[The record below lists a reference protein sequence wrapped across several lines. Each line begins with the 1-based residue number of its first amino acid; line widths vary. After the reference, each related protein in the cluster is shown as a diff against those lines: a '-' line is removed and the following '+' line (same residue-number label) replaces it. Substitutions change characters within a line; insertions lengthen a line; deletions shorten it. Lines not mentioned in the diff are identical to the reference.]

1 MAIRKPRIA
10 IMGEFSS
17 GKSTLCNLLMGARPL
32 LEKVTAT
39 QLPPV
44 LVSYGDAPAYR
55 VDLHGVHHPLELS
68 ELADVDLEDTRLVHI
83 FLESDVLQMCDLIDM
98 PGISDPN
105 MSSEVWERVVHLADG
120 ILWCTHATQA
130 WRQSEAGVWASLP
143 SSLYENSLI
152 LITRFDKIVNDSDR
166 LRVVR
171 RVATETEGL
180 FAGFFPI
187 SLTGALAAGDDSALW
202 VESGAHAFAEAFLEI
217 VQRLSE
223 SDLPEGDLAD
233 QTAQSHPV
241 GPEQHDAYVHH
252 IAEQGQTPASIV
264 AQPDAAFV
272 GALQPEVL
280 QTEPVVKPGDISRD
294 RPALIN
300 SAAVHPAQD
309 ATPRVVPRRVMSKK
323 SGTQRPRGADNII
336 YLTEQPELGPEQKV
350 SDFQLRSVFT

>member
-44 LVSYGDAPAYR
+44 MVSYGNAPAYR
-55 VDLHGVHHPLELS
+55 VDLDGGHHPLEVS
-68 ELADVDLEDTRLVHI
+68 DLAYVDLEDTRLVHI

-120 ILWCTHATQA
+120 MLWCTHATQA

-143 SSLYENSLI
+143 PSLYGNSLL

-166 LRVVR
+166 LRVLR

-180 FAGFFPI
+180 FAGFFPV
-187 SLTGALAAGDDSALW
+187 SLTAALAAGDDGALW
-202 VESGAHAFAEAFLEI
+202 VESGAHAFVEALLEI

-223 SDLPEGDLAD
+223 SDLPADDLAAPHVSREKKHD
-233 QTAQSHPV
+233 LDVLDFAEPAQVPTNASVEP
-241 GPEQHDAYVHH
+241 
-252 IAEQGQTPASIV
+252 AEAEFDHSSQPAF
-264 AQPDAAFV
+264 PF
-272 GALQPEVL
+272 
-280 QTEPVVKPGDISRD
+280 TETDRISRD
-294 RPALIN
+294 GSAPVRSAVDSPAPTTAL
-300 SAAVHPAQD
+300 
-309 ATPRVVPRRVMSKK
+309 RVVPRRVMSKNG
-323 SGTQRPRGADNII
+323 GTPRPRGGDNIV
-336 YLTEQPELGPEQKV
+336 YLNEQLKQVPEERL